1 MKVTKYEI
9 KALENVLGCMRHYVL
24 IAHVKDE
31 YTEAEWD
38 AIKRAIRR
46 VEVLYR
52 KMEDSFL
59 NE

>member
-24 IAHVKDE
+24 IGHVKDE
-31 YTEAEWD
+31 YTKAECD

-46 VEVLYR
+46 VE
-52 KMEDSFL
+52 E
-59 NE
+59 

>member
-9 KALENVLGCMRHYVL
+9 KALENILGCMRHYAL
-24 IAHVKDE
+24 IGHVKDE
-31 YTEAEWD
+31 YTKAEWD

-46 VEVLYR
+46 VEVLYH

>member
-1 MKVTKYEI
+1 MQVTKYEI

-24 IAHVKDE
+24 IGHVRDE
-31 YTEAEWD
+31 YTKAEWD

-46 VEVLYR
+46 VEVLHE
-52 KMEDSFL
+52 KMKDSFL